1 MLGEQIKQRRKQE
14 RMTQTALA
22 KLLHTTASTISK
34 WENNKTIHNNKT
46 MKQLQ
51 KLWNISV
58 DETQEKS
65 ITTQEETQCLNK
77 SRAIARQNTSNN
89 DTNPIQEQQNT
100 TMLEKEKNKKKRLM
114 ISGIVDFEEIITK
127 NVYYIDKTSF
137 ISDLVSYGG
146 KVNLITRPRRFG
158 KTLTMSMLKYFFDI
172 KGDKS
177 IFNGLQIS

>member
-34 WENNKTIHNNKT
+34 WENNKTIPNNKT

-65 ITTQEETQCLNK
+65 ITTQEETQYLNEFQDFDNYIFK
-77 SRAIARQNTSNN
+77 KADETNTN
-89 DTNPIQEQQNT
+89 
-100 TMLEKEKNKKKRLM
+100 LE
-114 ISGIVDFEEIITK
+114 
-127 NVYYIDKTSF
+127 
-137 ISDLVSYGG
+137 
-146 KVNLITRPRRFG
+146 
-158 KTLTMSMLKYFFDI
+158 
-172 KGDKS
+172 
-177 IFNGLQIS
+177 